1 MQKAGEAVEQANTA
15 RAAAGIELVGGMK
28 APLAAGRDSTAELLA
43 KVDMAS
49 EKLDK
54 ASQPPAARNNSGL
67 HMRSY

>member
-15 RAAAGIELVGGMK
+15 LAAAGIELVGVKK
-28 APLAAGRDSTAELLA
+28 AQQQAGSDSTAEQQA